1 MRSVKRYNV
10 KDDTGKKVFSILE
23 DSECCNR
30 SLCPGAHSFIMK
42 VTNVS
47 NQEVIRLV
55 HPRFHCCGRNELE
68 IQSPPG
74 TAIGYVRKNWHC
86 LPKFTVMDEEGELAF
101 KIEGPCLCCT
111 CCEDD
116 NFELLSLNEEATE
129 GSSGKI
135 LKPSSTS
142 GPNAG
147 QAGGANVPSDSVP
160 VAPVYTIGPHPGRNE
175 VYPTPAAGYMPP
187 QVPMFMPVP
196 DSPPGCPQ
204 GLEYLTQVDQLLV
217 HQKVE
222 LMEVLTGWETN
233 NQYVVKNSLGQ
244 QVFFAAEESDFCTRM
259 VCGSVRSFLL
269 HIQDNMGREDFM
281 YFEHTQK
288 QE

>member
-1 MRSVKRYNV
+1 
-10 KDDTGKKVFSILE
+10 
-23 DSECCNR
+23 
-30 SLCPGAHSFIMK
+30 MK

-147 QAGGANVPSDSVP
+147 ADFVLRFPSNLDVKMKATLLGVCIFIDYTCYNTETLP
-160 VAPVYTIGPHPGRNE
+160 VW
-175 VYPTPAAGYMPP
+175 
-187 QVPMFMPVP
+187 
-196 DSPPGCPQ
+196 
-204 GLEYLTQVDQLLV
+204 LTCL
-217 HQKVE
+217 
-222 LMEVLTGWETN
+222 
-233 NQYVVKNSLGQ
+233 
-244 QVFFAAEESDFCTRM
+244 
-259 VCGSVRSFLL
+259 
-269 HIQDNMGREDFM
+269 
-281 YFEHTQK
+281 
-288 QE
+288 